1 LSFNVH
7 HGVGADGRL
16 DLERIAAL
24 VAACAPDVVALQ
36 EVDSRLGRRS
46 GWVDQPAWLGRR
58 LGMAVAFGPTID
70 LAPAAPGGPRRRY
83 GSAVLSPW
91 PLRWWRNPPL
101 PNPVGGEAR
110 RYVEAELDVG
120 GVAVRVLAT
129 HLQHDA
135 AEGRRAQLRH
145 LARVASG
152 VAAGVAATGPAR
164 AGHGRPVVLLGDLN
178 ATPDAPELQELE
190 RVLVD
195 AWSVAGAGDRR
206 TFPARRPRMAI
217 DHVFTSPDVGV
228 EAVTVV
234 RSDASDH
241 RPLVADLVL
250 PGAPALVTAP

>member
-7 HGVGADGRL
+7 HGVGADGRA
-16 DLERIAAL
+16 DLERIAVL

-36 EVDSRLGRRS
+36 EVDSRLGPRS
-46 GWVDQPAWLGRR
+46 GGVDQPAWLGRR

-70 LAPAAPGGPRRRY
+70 LAPSTPGGPRRRY

-101 PNPVGGEAR
+101 PNPVGGETR
-110 RYVEAELDVG
+110 RYVEAELDVEG
-120 GVAVRVLAT
+120 AAVRVLAT

-135 AEGRRAQLRH
+135 AAGRRAQLRH
-145 LARVASG
+145 LAG
-152 VAAGVAATGPAR
+152 VAAGVAAGGPTGVGAR
-164 AGHGRPVVLLGDLN
+164 RPVVLLGDLN
-178 ATPDAPELQELE
+178 AAPGAPELDELAG
-190 RVLVD
+190 VLVD
-195 AWSVAGAGDRR
+195 AWPVAGSGDRR

-234 RSDASDH
+234 PSDASDH
-241 RPLVADLVL
+241 RPVVADLVL
-250 PGAPALVTAP
+250 PGAPDLVTAP